1 MFYSVADGLT
11 FLYFLFILVMVIIT
25 NLFAFLQKQPEIQI
39 IPATTEMDLEQPLM
53 EAVVINQCAVLII
66 GEYCVKEDIW
76 VLSDT
81 FSPGGLGS
89 MLTLVAIPYVR
100 LYYGP
105 EFSLL
110 QLNSVVLI
118 LHMSLA
124 DLLYC
129 AVGFPHFIQVINN
142 PQANFVG
149 TFFLNHKLAGTFE
162 QVGYKLEL
170 KFTFKNEI
178 SVRS

>member
-11 FLYFLFILVMVIIT
+11 FLYFLFILFMVIIT

-39 IPATTEMDLEQPLM
+39 IPATKEIDLEQPLM
-53 EAVVINQCAVLII
+53 EAVVINQFAVLII
-66 GEYCVKEDIW
+66 GKYLQYFAGLMCLNEDFW
-76 VLSDT
+76 VLNDT
-81 FSPGGLGS
+81 FLPGGLGN

-100 LYYGP
+100 MHYGP

-118 LHMSLA
+118 LHLSMA

-129 AVGFPHFIQVINN
+129 AVGFPHFIQVLRNT
-142 PQANFVG
+142 QANFVG
-149 TFFLNHKLAGTFE
+149 TF
-162 QVGYKLEL
+162 
-170 KFTFKNEI
+170 
-178 SVRS
+178 